1 MSISNEDINNNHV
14 KILSTRVGHLINYV
28 NVMVTK
34 DKKSGSEI
42 YPIEMTKFHKD
53 FIINHLQYIKNDLLE
68 RP

>member
-34 DKKSGSEI
+34 DKKSGREI

>member
-14 KILSTRVGHLINYV
+14 KTLSTRVGHLINYV

-34 DKKSGSEI
+34 DKKSGAEI

-53 FIINHLQYIKNDLLE
+53 FIIKHLQYINNDLLG
-68 RP
+68 RA